1 MPNPLKPTDPT
12 DRTAGEVDILDDI
25 FQELR
30 LRGSIFFNSDLGPE
44 WGYAMSTSHG
54 PRFHMMLKGECF
66 VGSDAFATICVKPG
80 DIVMIPNGHAH
91 WIASSVE
98 ADRMLV
104 EYCGRAFGEELP
116 DEQPDEV
123 RNRLSCGTVNYDQCA
138 SHPIFSSLPDVIH
151 FTSIEATDPLHAL
164 ATVIDSELRHR
175 GAFRGHVIDR
185 LTEILFCQLIY
196 RHKEH
201 SGGLVAAVPATI
213 DRRIYTALLA
223 IHQRPEKKWTLDEL
237 GEKVGMS
244 RATLVR
250 HFHDAIGMAP
260 IAYISHWKMIKAYN
274 QLVHSN
280 HSVEHIAQ
288 SLGYESKEALTK
300 VFSKQ
305 HGRSPAELRL
315 SKS

>member
-1 MPNPLKPTDPT
+1 MPNPLKPADST
-12 DRTAGEVDILDDI
+12 DRTVGEVDILDDI

-30 LRGSIFFNSDLGPE
+30 LRGSIFFNSDLGSE

-54 PRFHMMLKGECF
+54 PRFHMMLKGESF

-91 WIASSVE
+91 WIASSAE
-98 ADRMLV
+98 ADRVFV
-104 EYCGRAFGEELP
+104 EYCGRAVGEELP
-116 DEQPDEV
+116 AEQPDEV

-151 FTSIEATDPLHAL
+151 FTDIEATDPLHAL

-185 LTEILFCQLIY
+185 LTEVLFCQLIY
-196 RHKEH
+196 RHKEQ
-201 SGGLVAAVPATI
+201 SGGLVAAVPASI

-223 IHQRPEKKWTLDEL
+223 IHQQPEKKWTLDEL

-250 HFHDAIGMAP
+250 HFQDAIGMAP
-260 IAYISHWKMIKAYN
+260 IAYITHWKMIKAYN

-280 HSVEHIAQ
+280 YSVEHIAH

-300 VFSKQ
+300 VFSRQ
-305 HGRSPAELRL
+305 HGRSPADLRTT
-315 SKS
+315 K